1 MPSED
6 TKILEFNQYC
16 KSEKAS
22 FVIYSD
28 LEFLIKKQIEV
39 KIFHQVFQYLPSRH
53 SPWWRRVSHSSLK
66 DVFKTVSKH
75 HDQDQLT
82 RLGHASSRRL
92 QDVFKTSSRD
102 VLSVPL
108 QDVFKTPSRH
118 LTKTSSRHLQD
129 VCLENVFKT
138 F

>member
-6 TKILEFNQYC
+6 TKILEFNQYY

-92 QDVFKTSSRD
+92 QETSCQYLFKTFSRRLQDILQKRLQDIFKTS
-102 VLSVPL
+102 VLKTSSKHP
-108 QDVFKTPSRH
+108 QDVFKT
-118 LTKTSSRHLQD
+118 
-129 VCLENVFKT
+129 F
-138 F
+138 